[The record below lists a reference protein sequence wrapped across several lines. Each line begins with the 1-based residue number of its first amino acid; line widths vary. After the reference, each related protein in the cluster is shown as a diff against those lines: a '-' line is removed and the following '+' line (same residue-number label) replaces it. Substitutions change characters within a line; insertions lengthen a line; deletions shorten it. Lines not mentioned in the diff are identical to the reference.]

1 MHGMNGNTNPA
12 QYFIVKLSPCT
23 CSYLAA
29 LAGDMAGICGTE
41 VFERLKFVTNR
52 VICHDK
58 LVNQQAKTL
67 SKPPVN
73 GKWMCM

>member
-1 MHGMNGNTNPA
+1 MAGIRDTCKLAISGKDLATWAFGNLTVVTNPA
-12 QYFIVKLSPCT
+12 T
-23 CSYLAA
+23 
-29 LAGDMAGICGTE
+29 
-41 VFERLKFVTNR
+41 
-52 VICHDK
+52 CHDK